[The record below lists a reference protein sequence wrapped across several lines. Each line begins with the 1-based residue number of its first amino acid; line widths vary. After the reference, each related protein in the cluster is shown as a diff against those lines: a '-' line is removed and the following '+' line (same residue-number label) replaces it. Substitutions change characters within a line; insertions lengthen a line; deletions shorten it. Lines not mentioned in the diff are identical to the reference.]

1 MSAAEVEIKTTQEA
15 MDGALATAEAKGRE
29 DALEEAKVAAREA
42 AVEMTS
48 AIAEQVRKVK
58 APIDTSGA
66 ELTGN
71 TDPARGITDI
81 ERVQVTRQCLGWE
94 SGAKRHYMYDVN
106 VPNAV
111 RKMRCVED
119 DHYIAQWLRGVAKG
133 DPALR
138 AGSIDWIERKYGRDV
153 DGVRVSGNLT
163 TTIADL
169 GGDWIPTPFS
179 NMVFVIQQLSEVL
192 APRCMQLVHREG
204 RVSVPRELTAMVAT
218 GVDETTD
225 TSPPGTDVPA
235 VPLAAA
241 TFDNVPMIVHKGKVV
256 IKISREMLDMTP
268 FALVTLLSTQA
279 GTALGLYSDAQ
290 IAVDGDGTGTNY
302 SNSLI
307 NDSNIDATIVG
318 TTFTAT
324 KIKQLWNKVVSPYK
338 SQAVWVTDADGIGV
352 LNELEDT
359 EGRSVF
365 QIGTDPTAV
374 LTGGQ
379 GAPGI
384 GTMLTRPLLEVNDI
398 GGHLVFV
405 VLGRQA
411 VLEDGK
417 GITSVVA
424 DQQFALQEQVGYLWS
439 QRRDFEVITPAAA
452 ARTSVPIAT

>member
-1 MSAAEVEIKTTQEA
+1 MSAAETIETTPEE
-15 MDGALATAEAKGRE
+15 MEKALDAAEAKGRE
-29 DALEEAKVAAREA
+29 DAVEEAKKAARDA
-42 AVEMTS
+42 ATEITT

-58 APIDTSGA
+58 APIDTSGS

-71 TDPARGITDI
+71 DDPARGITDA

-94 SGAKRHYMYDVN
+94 SAAKRHYAYDVN
-106 VPNAV
+106 VPEAT
-111 RKMRCVED
+111 RKMRCVQD
-119 DHYIAQWLRGVAKG
+119 DHYIAQWARGVAKA

-138 AGSIDWIERKYGRDV
+138 AGSIDWLERKYGRDV

-179 NMVFVIQQLSEVL
+179 NIVFVIQQLAEVL
-192 APRCMQLVHREG
+192 APRCMQLVHPEG
-204 RVSVPRELTAMVAT
+204 RVAVPRELTVMVAS

-241 TFDNVPMIVHKGKVV
+241 TFDNVPMLVHKGKVV

-268 FALVTLLSTQA
+268 YALVTLLTTQA
-279 GTALGLYSDAQ
+279 GTALGLYSDNQ
-290 IAVDGDGTGTNY
+290 IAVDGDGLGTNY

-318 TTFTAT
+318 TSFTHD
-324 KIKQLWNKVVSPYK
+324 KIKALWNKLVSPYK
-338 SQAVWVTDADGIGV
+338 GQAVWVTDAAGIGV